1 MFFKYLKVG
10 LAATAALLLGGAACA
25 APAFHVGIVT
35 GTLSQSEDE
44 IRGAEYCLKKYG
56 DVSNGG
62 MIRHVTYPD
71 NFMSEMETTISQ
83 IVGLADDPLLKVIV
97 INQGIPGTTE
107 GIRRVKQK
115 RPDIICLVGE
125 AHEDPNV
132 ITSAADM
139 ATTIDFIDKG
149 YLLAYTAKQ
158 MGADTFVHIS
168 FPRHMSYESI
178 ARRVAIIKAACQDLG
193 LKFSYETAPDPTSD
207 VGVVGAQQFMIEKVP
222 AWIKKYG
229 EKTVFFTT
237 NYSLHEPLLRQLARY
252 GGMYIE
258 ADSPSPLVGYPAAF
272 SIDLSKEAGN
282 WPAILKKVE
291 DAVIKAGGSGRMGTW
306 AYSYG
311 YANTLALV
319 DFGINVVEKK
329 MKLSSKKDFLT
340 CFDRATLGSKWNG
353 NYYTD
358 LGTGVTSKN
367 LMLIYQD
374 TYIFGKGFMGVA
386 DIKVPEK
393 YRKIK

>member
-1 MFFKYLKVG
+1 MKCSKII
-10 LAATAALLLGGAACA
+10 LAVMIAMLMCSIGYAE
-25 APAFHVGIVT
+25 PKFHIGIVT

-44 IRGAEYCLKKYG
+44 VRGAEFCLEKYG
-56 DVSNGG
+56 DVSDGG
-62 MIRHVTYPD
+62 IIKHVTYPD

-83 IVGLADDPLLKVIV
+83 IAGLADDPELKVIV
-97 INQGIPGTTE
+97 INQGVPGTTE
-107 GIRRVKQK
+107 AIRRVKEK

-149 YLLAYTAKQ
+149 YLLAYTAKK

-178 ARRVAIIKAACQDLG
+178 ARRVAIIKEACKDLG
-193 LKFSYETAPDPTSD
+193 MNFAYESAPDPTSD

-222 AWIKKYG
+222 AWVEKYG
-229 EKTVFFTT
+229 PKTVFFTT
-237 NYSLHEPLLRQLARY
+237 NYALHEPLLRQIAKY

-272 SIDLSKEAGN
+272 SIDLSDEAGD

-291 DAVIKAGGSGRMGTW
+291 DAVIKAGGKGRMGTW

-311 YANTLALV
+311 YANTIALV
-319 DFGINVVEKK
+319 DFGINVVEGK

-340 CFDRATLGSKWNG
+340 CFDNATPGSKWNG

-358 LGTGVTSKN
+358 LGTGVTSRN

-374 TYIFGKGFMGVA
+374 TYIFGDGFVGTP
-386 DIKVPEK
+386 DIEVPEK